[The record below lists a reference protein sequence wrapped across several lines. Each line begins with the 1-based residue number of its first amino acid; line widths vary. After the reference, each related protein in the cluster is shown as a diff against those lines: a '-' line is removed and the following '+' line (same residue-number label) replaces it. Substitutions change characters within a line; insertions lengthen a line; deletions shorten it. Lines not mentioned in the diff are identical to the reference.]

1 MVEYWTSLLGYCI
14 LIGQFLSGGAA
25 GASAPSAQNLRLTTK
40 GRYAVTA
47 MLDIALHQ
55 GGGAISVVDIASR
68 QGISASYLEQI
79 FSKLKRAALLS
90 SERGPGGGYR
100 LTRSLEDINLSNIIE
115 AVGDGVDATRCHG
128 AADCLDGG
136 KCLTHDLWAE
146 LSQEINGFMRNIT
159 LAKLVQRSGST
170 SAGASKPLD
179 STLDLITARHL

>member
-1 MVEYWTSLLGYCI
+1 
-14 LIGQFLSGGAA
+14 
-25 GASAPSAQNLRLTTK
+25 
-40 GRYAVTA
+40 

-100 LTRSLEDINLSNIIE
+100 LTRSLEEINLSNIIE

-128 AADCLDGG
+128 AADCQDGG

-159 LAKLVQRSGST
+159 LAKLVQRSEGQAT
-170 SAGASKPLD
+170 PQTAKGQQGLD
-179 STLDLITARHL
+179 HTLDLITARHL